1 MDLKDLP
8 VAFSFSFF
16 FSLNWE
22 KLTSGSFIQN
32 QVQGYQILLLKPA
45 QNYVLAWM
53 VQMNQEQVLL
63 IDQEIQK
70 MLRKRAIKKVQL
82 IPDQF
87 LNSIIVI
94 PKKDTVHC
102 PVIYLKKLNTKK
114 IPYGHFK
121 MEVLFHLKEVLQK
134 GDYMCKI
141 NLKDAYFS
149 VPLYPGSQI
158 FVRFQWMGHLF

>member
-8 VAFSFSFF
+8 VAFSFLFF

-70 MLRKRAIKKVQL
+70 MLRKRAIEKVQL

-87 LNSIIVI
+87 LNSVIVI

-102 PVIYLKKLNTKK
+102 PMIYLKKLNKK
-114 IPYGHFK
+114 KYHTGTSKWKFCFI
-121 MEVLFHLKEVLQK
+121 
-134 GDYMCKI
+134 
-141 NLKDAYFS
+141 
-149 VPLYPGSQI
+149 
-158 FVRFQWMGHLF
+158 